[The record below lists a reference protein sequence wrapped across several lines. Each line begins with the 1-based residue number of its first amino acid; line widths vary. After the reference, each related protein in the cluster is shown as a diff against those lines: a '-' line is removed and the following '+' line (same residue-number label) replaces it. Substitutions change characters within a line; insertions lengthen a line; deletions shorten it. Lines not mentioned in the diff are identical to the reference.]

1 VVPIAATIA
10 LATAAGVFTERR
22 MASSADRLGQ
32 RLAWVILWILLPPVA
47 FFNIA
52 ALQLTAEVGAGI
64 AFGYVAILVPMGL
77 AYLVGRH
84 LLRLPSTGVGA
95 LMLVAALGN
104 TGYLGLPFS
113 AALFGTDELPNAVA
127 YDILVSTLALL
138 TAGFSVGA
146 AFGTVAGGEFG
157 TDAESPVSVSP
168 RDRVVA
174 FFSRNPAL
182 WACAAGFLAPRALAP
197 DWAVDISQ
205 GVVFAILPLGFFVV
219 GITLATHGSGR
230 FAAKLSRPVGW
241 ALGLKLLVAPAILLA
256 LAAAVHEVPES
267 YPVQAGMASAINSII
282 VAGEYGLDRGL
293 VAAAIAWST
302 AIVVTA
308 GLAIALL

>member
-1 VVPIAATIA
+1 MILIAVTVI

-22 MASSADRLGQ
+22 IGPRADGVAQ
-32 RLAWVILWILLPPVA
+32 RLAWVILWVLLPPIT

-52 ALQLTAEVGAGI
+52 ALELTTEVGAGL
-64 AFGYVAILVPMGL
+64 AFGYVSVVVAMAG

-84 LLRLPSTGVGA
+84 LLHLPSSGVGA

-104 TGYLGLPFS
+104 TAYLGLPFS
-113 AALFGTDELPNAVA
+113 AALFGRDELPNAVA
-127 YDILVSTLALL
+127 YDILVSTMALVSI
-138 TAGFSVGA
+138 GFWVGA
-146 AFGTVAGGEFG
+146 AFGTVAEK
-157 TDAESPVSVSP
+157 P
-168 RDRVVA
+168 RERVVA

-182 WACAAGFLAPRALAP
+182 WACVAGFIAPAALAP

-219 GITLATHGSGR
+219 GVTLATHGAGR
-230 FAAKLSRPVGW
+230 FPPPLSRPVGW
-241 ALGLKLLVAPAILLA
+241 ALGLKLIVTPAIVLA
-256 LAAAVHEVPES
+256 LSATVHEVPES
-267 YPVQAGMASAINSII
+267 YPAQAAMASAINAII

-302 AIVVTA
+302 AIVVAA